1 MKSIGCFPMKAKALL
16 IYAYVLPYVGS
27 LVVAALPLVV
37 PFISFTDVATFYHG
51 NVGVCLALL
60 AVAGGVSLPFQS
72 KILHEDDPHVLGVLR
87 KGHVRDVFRRA
98 SIVQAVTILLL
109 SLVLVI
115 LSAIQ
120 KHPHPVGFIQ
130 LFASCLIVFESLALV
145 SNGIAYGKI
154 RERIIDAANKALHG
168 NAGRRADAASSVP

>member
-1 MKSIGCFPMKAKALL
+1 MKAKSLL

-27 LVVAALPLVV
+27 LAVAALPLIF
-37 PFISFTDVATFYHG
+37 PFISYTDVAAFYQG

-87 KGHVRDVFRRA
+87 KGHVRDVFRTA
-98 SIVQAVTILLL
+98 SVVHAVTILLL

-115 LSAIQ
+115 LSSIQ
-120 KHPHPVGFIQ
+120 KHPRPVGFVQ
-130 LFASCLIVFESLALV
+130 LIASCLIIFESLALV

-154 RERIIDAANKALHG
+154 RERIADAANKALHG
-168 NAGRRADAASSVP
+168 TTGSHAGRGRANGEAGRSA

>member
-1 MKSIGCFPMKAKALL
+1 MKSKALL

-27 LVVAALPLVV
+27 MVVAALPLVL
-37 PFISFTDVATFYHG
+37 PFISYADVAKFYQR

-60 AVAGGVSLPFQS
+60 AVAGGVSFPFQS

-87 KGHVRDVFRRA
+87 KEHVRDVFRRA
-98 SIVQAVTILLL
+98 SVVQAVTILVL
-109 SLVLVI
+109 SLVLVV

-120 KHPHPVGFIQ
+120 KHPYPIGFVQ
-130 LFASCLIVFESLALV
+130 LLASCLIIFESLALV

-168 NAGRRADAASSVP
+168 TREAARTRLPASREGTR